1 MEIYQLLSAVGP
13 DRPGIV
19 ATLTEILFK
28 HGCNLEDSAMM
39 RLGSEFG
46 VQLIFTS
53 RRPLLESIFSD
64 VKKRFGL
71 TLQLKTIS
79 KKLASSKRLS
89 GPSARVVLHGFDRP
103 GIVYQAT
110 RVLAE
115 QKFNI
120 TDLATHRTS
129 HGRKSGYLLFIEGN
143 LHASGSFK
151 SLQKKLDALAK
162 RLKVTIRLN
171 SVSTATF

>member
-1 MEIYQLLSAVGP
+1 MEIYHLLSAIGP

-19 ATLTEILFK
+19 ATLTKILFK
-28 HGCNLEDSAMM
+28 RGCNLEDSAMM

-53 RRPLLESIFSD
+53 RQPLSESMFSD

-71 TLQLKTIS
+71 NIQLKTIS
-79 KKLASSKRLS
+79 KNLASSKRS
-89 GPSARVVLHGFDRP
+89 GGASVRVVLHGFDRP

-129 HGRKSGYLLFIEGN
+129 HRRKSGYLLFIEGN
-143 LHASGSFK
+143 LHSTGSFK

-171 SVSTATF
+171 PVSTVTF